1 MAYIAEF
8 RQEVDFRKDV
18 TPTNYFNLEQNTV
31 KFYSNK
37 VIDFSSFSFIPTD
50 TLTFYTTV
58 FNSYSVYTNF

>member
-18 TPTNYFNLEQNTV
+18 TSTNYFNLEQNTV

>member
-1 MAYIAEF
+1 MSYIAEF
-8 RQEVDFRKDV
+8 RQEVDLRKDV